1 MLSGRREGC
10 QLSASRESAAAPE
23 YSLTVLESFGYHDTP
38 SQSSEISRKKEQMLE
53 AVGVI
58 PSRYRSTRF
67 PGKALAL
74 LAGKPL
80 IQHVY
85 ERSVTARSLDR
96 VLVATDD
103 DRILE
108 AVRRFGGEAVLTSPD
123 HPSGTDRLAEVAR
136 GLEADIYVNIQGD
149 EPLVDPR
156 DIDALVKNLRGDP
169 AVEMATLRSPLRNRE
184 DLENPNVVKVVC
196 GRSGDALY
204 FSRAPIPHRPDGG
217 AAGAYRHLGLYAYRR
232 SFLLE
237 ITASPPG
244 LLEQMERLEQL
255 RVLEAGRRIR
265 VLDAV
270 GFSVGV
276 DTPADLELARRLLD
290 HGGEPTA

>member
-1 MLSGRREGC
+1 M
-10 QLSASRESAAAPE
+10 
-23 YSLTVLESFGYHDTP
+23 TVLEAFGYHDSP
-38 SQSSEISRKKEQMLE
+38 SQSFETSRKKDKMLE

-67 PGKALAL
+67 PGKALAA

-85 ERSVTARSLDR
+85 ERSVSARSLER

-108 AVRRFGGEAVLTSPD
+108 AVRKFGGEAILTSPD
-123 HPSGTDRLAEVAR
+123 HLSGTDRLAEVAR
-136 GLEADIYVNIQGD
+136 GLEAGTYVNIQGD

-156 DIDALVKNLRGDP
+156 DIDALVEKLRQDP
-169 AVEMATLRSPLRNRE
+169 SVDMATLRSPIRKRE

-196 GRSGDALY
+196 DQAGDALY
-204 FSRAPIPHRPDGG
+204 FSRSPIPHRMGG
-217 AAGAYRHLGLYAYRR
+217 DLTGTYRHLGLYAYRR
-232 SFLLE
+232 AFLLE
-237 ITASPPG
+237 ITAAAPG
-244 LLEQMERLEQL
+244 ALERLERLEQL
-255 RVLEAGRRIR
+255 RVLETGRGIR

-270 GFSVGV
+270 GPSIGV
-276 DTPADLELARRLLD
+276 DTPADLERVRRLLE
-290 HGGEPTA
+290 HGPELTA

>member
-1 MLSGRREGC
+1 
-10 QLSASRESAAAPE
+10 
-23 YSLTVLESFGYHDTP
+23 
-38 SQSSEISRKKEQMLE
+38 MLE

-85 ERSVTARSLDR
+85 ERSVLARSLDR

-108 AVRRFGGEAVLTSPD
+108 AVRKFGGEGVLTSPD
-123 HPSGTDRLAEVAR
+123 HASGTDRLAEVAR
-136 GLEADIYVNIQGD
+136 RLEAGIYVNVQGD

-156 DIDALVKNLRGDP
+156 DIDALVEKLRTDP
-169 AVEMATLRSPLRNRE
+169 LVGMATLRSPIRTRE

-196 GRSGDALY
+196 DQAGDALY
-204 FSRAPIPHRPDGG
+204 FSRSPIPHSGDGG
-217 AAGAYRHLGLYAYRR
+217 VAGTYRHQGLYAYRR
-232 SFLLE
+232 DFLLE
-237 ITASPPG
+237 ITAAPPG
-244 LLEQMERLEQL
+244 ILERLERLEQL
-255 RVLEAGRRIR
+255 RVLEAGRGIR
-265 VLDAV
+265 VLDAL
-270 GFSVGV
+270 GSSIGV
-276 DTPADLELARRLLD
+276 DTPEDLERASRILD
-290 HGGEPTA
+290 HGSERTA

>member
-1 MLSGRREGC
+1 
-10 QLSASRESAAAPE
+10 
-23 YSLTVLESFGYHDTP
+23 
-38 SQSSEISRKKEQMLE
+38 MLE

-108 AVRRFGGEAVLTSPD
+108 AVRGFGGEAVLTSPD

-136 GLEADIYVNIQGD
+136 HLEADIYVNIQGD

-156 DIDALVKNLRGDP
+156 DIDALVKSLRGDP
-169 AVEMATLRSPLRNRE
+169 AVEMATLRSPIRNRE

-204 FSRAPIPHRPDGG
+204 FSRSPIPYRPDGG

-232 SFLLE
+232 AFLLE

-244 LLEQMERLEQL
+244 ILEQLERLEQL
-255 RVLEAGRRIR
+255 RVLEAGRSIR

-270 GFSVGV
+270 GLSVGV

-290 HGGEPTA
+290 HGGEPIA

>member
-1 MLSGRREGC
+1 
-10 QLSASRESAAAPE
+10 
-23 YSLTVLESFGYHDTP
+23 
-38 SQSSEISRKKEQMLE
+38 MLE

-67 PGKALAL
+67 PGKALAV

-85 ERSVTARSLDR
+85 ERSVSARSIEK

-108 AVRRFGGEAVLTSPD
+108 AVRNFGGEAVLTSPD

-136 GLEADIYVNIQGD
+136 TLEAGIYVNIQGD

-156 DIDALVKNLRGDP
+156 DIDALVDKLRRDP
-169 AVEMATLRSPLRNRE
+169 LVEMATLRSPIRKRE

-196 GRSGDALY
+196 DQSGDALY
-204 FSRAPIPHRPDGG
+204 FSRSPIPHRGD
-217 AAGAYRHLGLYAYRR
+217 AGVAGTFRHLGLYAYRR
-232 SFLLE
+232 ALLLE
-237 ITASPPG
+237 ITAAPPG
-244 LLEQMERLEQL
+244 VLERLERLEQL
-255 RVLEAGRRIR
+255 RVLEAGRGIR

-270 GFSVGV
+270 GFSMSV
-276 DTPADLELARRLLD
+276 DTPEDLELARRLLD
-290 HGGEPTA
+290 NGPELTA